1 MAGVCLWIND
11 SPTFERE
18 KFRSMVVQVRRF
30 SRHRESS
37 PATSSRAFF
46 FFPPWPRR
54 ENSEKVRGHDNKQ
67 PAVPS
72 SIRFSEFLL
81 SWNVLSRL
89 ISFHFLR
96 ILFRVERNR
105 EEPKRGI
112 NNTSFYIILRRIFK
126 NRQTMERLDRNVEEL
141 ICGVNREI
149 HG

>member
-1 MAGVCLWIND
+1 MIPQRSNAKSLDRWWCRCDD
-11 SPTFERE
+11 SHGIEN
-18 KFRSMVVQVRRF
+18 RRQP
-30 SRHRESS
+30 RPLEL
-37 PATSSRAFF
+37 FF

-89 ISFHFLR
+89 ISSEFFFVSLCW
-96 ILFRVERNR
+96 EKS
-105 EEPKRGI
+105 KRGI

-141 ICGVNREI
+141 VCGVNREI

>member
-89 ISFHFLR
+89 ISSEFFFVSLCW
-96 ILFRVERNR
+96 EKS
-105 EEPKRGI
+105 KRGI

-141 ICGVNREI
+141 VCGVNREI